1 MFILWYLSSEGWQHV
16 MLNGD
21 GISHVNI
28 SLCSYL
34 SRRVQWEHPVICWSR
49 WRLACVYTQ
58 SGPMVAC
65 CFVYRLANKNHCW
78 SFWGLSLLN
87 WGHALPKGTFL
98 IMAEWQ
104 HVLFTFSALAF
115 STSSE
120 MQHIL
125 YSLCLQ
131 NCLKNF
137 TPVLP

>member
-1 MFILWYLSSEGWQHV
+1 MTTRDAEWWRDQPCKYFIVFLFIQAGSVRTPSNLLEQMEVGMCLYSVSP
-16 MLNGD
+16 
-21 GISHVNI
+21 I
-28 SLCSYL
+28 
-34 SRRVQWEHPVICWSR
+34 
-49 WRLACVYTQ
+49 
-58 SGPMVAC
+58 VAC
-65 CFVYRLANKNHCW
+65 CFVYHLANKNHCW
-78 SFWGLSLLN
+78 RFWGLSLLN